1 MSATCGRPSRTL
13 ALAKWLRSV
22 LPSGRLIDIVYS
34 ALRFAVGQRR
44 MPRYRN
50 PQYFSDHLFRLRN
63 DRSLLAPLHQ
73 FVTDK
78 EYVKH
83 YVASVVGWQ
92 YTLRTLAILRTD
104 QQVDGFVPE
113 GFPCVVK
120 PTHLSGEVI
129 VLRTADGRFD
139 RATLHRWLK
148 TSYYR
153 ISREPNYRYLEPKI
167 IVEEFFVEHELEVP
181 RDYKFHCF
189 YGVPRLVQVDA
200 GRFTHHTRNL
210 YDSAWRR
217 VDMEWAYPQRVGSDT
232 RPAQLERQLA
242 GAFRYIRIDMYTD
255 DTVVKIGEM
264 TSCPEGA
271 KRRIMPRSADA
282 WLGGMFASE
291 GGCPRDAWHI
301 VR

>member
-1 MSATCGRPSRTL
+1 MRASYGRPRRGL
-13 ALAKWLRSV
+13 ILAKSLRSM

-44 MPRYRN
+44 IPRYRK

-63 DRSLLAPLHQ
+63 DRSLLVPLHQ

-78 EYVKH
+78 EYIKH

-92 YTLRTLAILRTD
+92 YTLRTLAILRTA

-113 GFPCVVK
+113 EFPCVVK

-139 RATLHRWLK
+139 RATLQRWLK
-148 TSYYR
+148 TNYYR
-153 ISREPNYRYLEPKI
+153 VSREPNYRYLEPKI
-167 IVEEFFVEHELEVP
+167 IVEEFFLEQELEVP
-181 RDYKFHCF
+181 RDFKFHCF

-210 YDSAWRR
+210 YDSAWQR
-217 VDMEWAYPQRVGSDT
+217 VDMEWAYPQRVGSDP
-232 RPAQLERQLA
+232 RPVQLDLMLSLARQLA
-242 GAFRYIRIDMYTD
+242 RSFRYIRIDMYTD
-255 DTVVKIGEM
+255 DAVVKIGEM

-271 KRRIMPRSADA
+271 KRRIKPRSADA

-291 GGCPRDAWHI
+291 GG
-301 VR
+301 